1 MSELNKENNEQ
12 KLKKI
17 NEESSKINN
26 PIDRSERKLEDSLK
40 DIDDMLSNPEKL
52 KDGYNILSNYETQK
66 NFYLNFLKISFDS
79 NLNKNIQ
86 RKKLSGCCFICFIKK
101 NYDIEGLITDEE
113 KLNIVAF
120 LLDKTNTNDYF
131 LKNFISNVLGYIGA
145 KEFPN
150 CYESFI
156 KILINKL
163 NNLITNPDENQIDT
177 ILRIFISVLKF
188 CDDRCAIITY
198 EVFPVIINIF
208 KSSKNNQKNRE
219 KCLII
224 ISLLLNKL
232 SYADGNDMDLL
243 SKSLDTNGLMENSIS
258 LFTSILVSNPKMLL
272 DIKKWTIRILD
283 ILVRDMP
290 IYSSKFFNLLI
301 EPVWRLIVLELNL
314 YSNCIVF
321 NKEIEYTEEE
331 EITIEE
337 ENHIYEHGYE
347 SDDEDEIN
355 GMEGLIMELID
366 FTVDLL
372 KRNSVIEALRPALFT
387 FLLCIKGYLL
397 LPHNSIVLWKD
408 NANLYISE
416 EYDEENINSVRSKT
430 LGLIREISKEIEDDA
445 LMNFISLLIDELTKG
460 INLDS
465 YKEVIKLDD
474 YNLLTPYLE
483 KLNKD
488 KIYVKMRQESNLL
501 ILGSISDDLFRLKES
516 QILSQKETENLLNF
530 LLNLIKNVENENEI
544 LIGRTIWCLSKLLC
558 LVRNDINFL
567 TKIFDSVSQTMI
579 NKKSD
584 LSIQLVSAQCIS
596 IICQRL
602 ISQKKEIQSKYI
614 TKDYDSLIEI
624 LNKVNEDTRFIPI
637 ENLLYLTKLSKE
649 NSLYIPLHHLT
660 PVLKIYAENFNDTY
674 VGPKILELIKIWCE
688 DKKSAHCLIDK
699 FIPIAIKVFEDFY
712 KKNIGKTDEV
722 FEEVKNTVMTE
733 HSNPDI
739 KTSSDMLPNLIDIIN
754 MLIKYCNENKDE
766 NNLIWITL
774 IVKSLCD
781 ILLLSND
788 VTILQHGCSLLR
800 FYIAL
805 CKNIIIKQNQI
816 PLLLKVID
824 HYLDIN
830 LYENSMLYLG
840 NVICQFFFHI
850 ENKIIP
856 SLLENIVKRIYKAK
870 MPSIVQSLILVYSR
884 FIVKY
889 PIDTLN
895 FLISIQVENRVGLKV
910 LIDKWLLHQP
920 LFRGKYFKN
929 ISIKA
934 LSVLYS
940 MKNSI
945 VESLMVIGYNPSHNL
960 ASVEVNAPCKIL
972 SVLIRCLNNE
982 IMQEKIKNKKTN
994 YDDLDNENEE
1004 NENDY
1009 NDEDDEKL
1017 NEDDFKDENNDDEKK
1032 NKDNNKNNEDDGKI
1046 DIGDEEFNNI
1056 QEEPKDFS
1064 SKLSFLNN
1072 QGKAG
1077 GLNNVEQGSEIYLT
1091 EMLGFDY
1098 NDIDSDEEENIE
1110 DDLIYLTDIEYDF
1123 VLKDY
1128 LIDFFYKFYKTD
1140 ELYLTECL
1148 KLLPKEDQKMFK
1160 GFEIIPTN
1168 NNNVEGSSG
1177 NSTGSINNSDTTS
1190 KTP

>member
-1 MSELNKENNEQ
+1 MSEKY
-12 KLKKI
+12 K
-17 NEESSKINN
+17 ESSSKQLEQIDEEPINKN
-26 PIDRSERKLEDSLK
+26 ITINRSELKFEDSLK
-40 DIDDMLSNPEKL
+40 EIDEMITNPEKL
-52 KDGYNILSNYETQK
+52 KDGFNILSAHENKKNY
-66 NFYLNFLKISFDS
+66 YINFLKICFDPS
-79 NLNKNIQ
+79 LNKNKK
-86 RKKLSGCCFICFIKK
+86 RMKLSGCCFVCFLEK
-101 NYDIEGLITDEE
+101 NYDTEGLILDKE
-113 KLNIVAF
+113 KLNIVSF
-120 LLDKTNTNDYF
+120 LLDKLDTSDYF
-131 LKNFISNVLGYIGA
+131 LKNFIAKVLGFIGA

-163 NNLITNPDENQIDT
+163 NNLISKQDENQIDT
-177 ILRIFISVLKF
+177 ILRIFISVLKN

-198 EVFPVIINIF
+198 EVLPVIINTF

-219 KCLII
+219 KCLIL
-224 ISLLLNKL
+224 ISYLLNKL

-243 SKSLDTNGLMENSIS
+243 SKSLDTNALMENSIS

-272 DIKKWTIRILD
+272 DIKKYTIRILD

-301 EPVWRLIVLELNL
+301 EPTWRLIVLELNL
-314 YSNCIVF
+314 YCNCTVF

-347 SDDEDEIN
+347 SDDDEETN

-430 LGLIREISKEIEDDA
+430 LGLIREISKEIEDES
-445 LMNFISLLIDELTKG
+445 LLNFIRLLIDELMKG

-474 YNLLTPYLE
+474 YNLVKPYLE

-488 KIYVKMRQESNLL
+488 PLYIQMRQESNLL
-501 ILGSISDDLFRLKES
+501 ILGNISDDLFRLKES
-516 QILSQKETENLLNF
+516 QLFSQKETENLMNF
-530 LLNLIKNVENENEI
+530 LINLIKNVEKDNSI

-558 LVRNDINFL
+558 LVRTDIDYL
-567 TKIFDSVSQTMI
+567 TKIFDSVSQTLI
-579 NKKSD
+579 NSKSD

-602 ISQKKEIQSKYI
+602 ITQKKEIKSKYFK
-614 TKDYDSLIEI
+614 KDYDALIEI

-649 NSLYIPLHHLT
+649 NALYIPLHHLT
-660 PVLKIYAENFNDTY
+660 PVLKIYAENFNDNY

-688 DKKSAHCLIDK
+688 DKRSAHCLIDK

-712 KKNIGKTDEV
+712 KNNIGKVDND

-739 KTSSDMLPNLIDIIN
+739 KTSSDMLPNLIDIIT
-754 MLIKYCNENKDE
+754 MLIKYCNENKDDT
-766 NNLIWITL
+766 NLIWIAL

-805 CKNIIIKQNQI
+805 CKNIIIRQNQV

-824 HYLDIN
+824 HYLDMS
-830 LYENSMLYLG
+830 LLENSMLYLG

-856 SLLENIVKRIYKAK
+856 NLLENIVKRIYKAK

-884 FIVKY
+884 FIVKF

-945 VESLMVIGYNPSHNL
+945 VESLMVIGYNPSHSV

-994 YDDLDNENEE
+994 YDDLDNEDEHDNYDD
-1004 NENDY
+1004 NDDK
-1009 NDEDDEKL
+1009 NS
-1017 NEDDFKDENNDDEKK
+1017 NNDNDDNEFKEEDEEKEEKDKK
-1032 NKDNNKNNEDDGKI
+1032 DDGKI

-1072 QGKAG
+1072 QGKTG
-1077 GLNNVEQGSEIYLT
+1077 GLNNLEQGSEIYLT

-1098 NDIDSDEEENIE
+1098 NDLDSDEEENVE
-1110 DDLIYLTDIEYDF
+1110 DDLVYLTDIDFDF

-1128 LIDFFYKFYKTD
+1128 LIDFFHKFYKTD

-1160 GFEIIPTN
+1160 SFQIIPTN
-1168 NNNVEGSSG
+1168 NNAEMSTG
-1177 NSTGSINNSDTTS
+1177 NSNSSINNSDTTS
-1190 KTP
+1190 KTS

>member
-1 MSELNKENNEQ
+1 MSEKYKESTSKQLEKIDEEPINKNIT
-12 KLKKI
+12 I
-17 NEESSKINN
+17 NRTEFKF
-26 PIDRSERKLEDSLK
+26 DDSLK
-40 DIDDMLSNPEKL
+40 EIDELISNPEKL
-52 KDGYNILSNYETQK
+52 KNGFNILSSHETQK
-66 NFYLNFLKISFDS
+66 NFYMNFLKISFDS
-79 NLNKNIQ
+79 SLNKNKQ
-86 RKKLSGCCFICFIKK
+86 RMKLSACCFICFLQK
-101 NYDIEGLITDEE
+101 NYDIEGLILDDE
-113 KLNIVAF
+113 KLNIVSF
-120 LLDKTNTNDYF
+120 LLDKLDTSDYF
-131 LKNFISNVLGYIGA
+131 LKNFIAKVLGFIGG

-163 NNLITNPDENQIDT
+163 NNLIAKQDENQIDT
-177 ILRIFISVLKF
+177 ILRTFISVLKN

-198 EVFPVIINIF
+198 EVLPLIINVF

-219 KCLII
+219 KCLIL
-224 ISLLLNKL
+224 ISFLLNKL

-243 SKSLDTNGLMENSIS
+243 SKSLDTNALMENSIS

-272 DIKKWTIRILD
+272 DIKKYTIRILD

-301 EPVWRLIVLELNL
+301 EPTWRLIVLELNL
-314 YSNCIVF
+314 YCNSIVF

-347 SDDEDEIN
+347 SDDDEETN

-372 KRNSVIEALRPALFT
+372 KRNSVIDALRPALFT

-408 NANLYISE
+408 NSNLYISE

-430 LGLIREISKEIEDDA
+430 LGLIREISKEIEDEA
-445 LMNFISLLIDELTKG
+445 LINFIRLLIEELTKG

-474 YNLLTPYLE
+474 YNLVKPYLE

-488 KIYVKMRQESNLL
+488 PLYIQMRQESNLL
-501 ILGSISDDLFRLKES
+501 ILGNISDDLFRLKES
-516 QILSQKETENLLNF
+516 QLFTKKETENLMNF
-530 LLNLIKNVENENEI
+530 LINIIKNVEKENSI

-558 LVRNDINFL
+558 LVRNDIDYL
-567 TKIFDSVSQTMI
+567 TKIFESVSQTLI
-579 NKKSD
+579 NPKSD

-602 ISQKKEIQSKYI
+602 ISQKKEIKSKYI
-614 TKDYDSLIEI
+614 TKNYDALILI

-649 NSLYIPLHHLT
+649 NALYIPLHHLT
-660 PVLKIYAENFNDTY
+660 PVLKIYAENFNDNY

-688 DKKSAHCLIDK
+688 DKRSAHCLIDK

-712 KKNIGKTDEV
+712 RNNIGKTDED

-739 KTSSDMLPNLIDIIN
+739 KTSSDMLPNLIDIIT
-754 MLIKYCNENKDE
+754 MLIKYCNENKDDT
-766 NNLIWITL
+766 NLIWIAL

-805 CKNIIIKQNQI
+805 CKNIILRQNQV

-824 HYLDIN
+824 HYLDMS
-830 LYENSMLYLG
+830 LLENSMLYLG

-856 SLLENIVKRIYKAK
+856 NLLENIVKRIYKAK

-945 VESLMVIGYNPSHNL
+945 VESLMVIGYNPSHSV

-994 YDDLDNENEE
+994 LDDLDNE
-1004 NENDY
+1004 
-1009 NDEDDEKL
+1009 DERDNYDD
-1017 NEDDFKDENNDDEKK
+1017 NEDRDENNDDDFKEEDEEKEEKEKK
-1032 NKDNNKNNEDDGKI
+1032 DDGKI

-1072 QGKAG
+1072 QGKTG
-1077 GLNNVEQGSEIYLT
+1077 GLNNLEQGSEIYLT

-1098 NDIDSDEEENIE
+1098 NDLDSDEEENVE
-1110 DDLIYLTDIEYDF
+1110 DDLVYLTDIESDF

-1128 LIDFFYKFYKTD
+1128 LMDFFHKFYKTD

-1160 GFEIIPTN
+1160 SFEIIPTN
-1168 NNNVEGSSG
+1168 NNADMSTG
-1177 NSTGSINNSDTTS
+1177 NSNSSVNNSDTTS
-1190 KTP
+1190 KTS

>member
-1 MSELNKENNEQ
+1 MSEKFNSKMLEKIDEEPINKNITINRKEL
-12 KLKKI
+12 KL
-17 NEESSKINN
+17 EES
-26 PIDRSERKLEDSLK
+26 LK
-40 DIDDMLSNPEKL
+40 EIDDMISNPEKL
-52 KDGYNILSNYETQK
+52 KNGYNILSTHETQK
-66 NFYLNFLKISFDS
+66 NFYINFLKIAFDS
-79 NLNKNIQ
+79 SLNKDKK
-86 RKKLSGCCFICFIKK
+86 RMKLSGCCFVCFLQK
-101 NYDIEGLITDEE
+101 NYDKEGLILDEE
-113 KLNIVAF
+113 KLNIVSF
-120 LLDKTNTNDYF
+120 LLDKLDTNDYY
-131 LKNFISNVLGYIGA
+131 LKNFIAKVLGFIGA

-156 KILINKL
+156 KVLINKL
-163 NNLITNPDENQIDT
+163 SNLISKQNENQIDT
-177 ILRIFISVLKF
+177 ILRIFISVLKN

-198 EVFPVIINIF
+198 EVLPVIINIF

-219 KCLII
+219 KCLIL
-224 ISLLLNKL
+224 ISYLLNKL
-232 SYADGNDMDLL
+232 SYADGNDMELL
-243 SKSLDTNGLMENSIS
+243 SKSLDTNALMDNSIS
-258 LFTSILVSNPKMLL
+258 LFTSILVSNPKLLL
-272 DIKKWTIRILD
+272 DIKKYTIRILD

-301 EPVWRLIVLELNL
+301 EPAWRLIVLELNL
-314 YSNCIVF
+314 YCNTIVF
-321 NKEIEYTEEE
+321 NKEMEYTEEE
-331 EITIEE
+331 EITIDE

-347 SDDEDEIN
+347 SDDDEETN

-430 LGLIREISKEIEDDA
+430 LGLIREISKEIEDEA
-445 LMNFISLLIDELTKG
+445 LLSFIRLLVDELMKG

-474 YNLLTPYLE
+474 YNLVKPYLE

-488 KIYVKMRQESNLL
+488 PLYIQMRQESNLL
-501 ILGSISDDLFRLKES
+501 ILGNISDDLFRLKES
-516 QILSQKETENLLNF
+516 QIFSQKETENLMNF
-530 LLNLIKNVENENEI
+530 LINLIKNVEKENSI

-558 LVRNDINFL
+558 LVRNDIDYL
-567 TKIFDSVSQTMI
+567 TKIFESVSQTLI
-579 NKKSD
+579 HTKAD

-602 ISQKKEIQSKYI
+602 ISQKKEIKSKYI
-614 TKDYDSLIEI
+614 TKDYDALIEM
-624 LNKVNEDTRFIPI
+624 LNNVNEDTRFIPI
-637 ENLLYLTKLSKE
+637 ENLLFLTKSSKE
-649 NSLYIPLHHLT
+649 NALYIPLHHLT
-660 PVLKIYAENFNDTY
+660 PVLKIYAENFNDNY

-688 DKKSAHCLIDK
+688 DKRSAHCLIDK

-712 KKNIGKTDEV
+712 RNNIGKTDED

-739 KTSSDMLPNLIDIIN
+739 KTSSEMLPNLIDIIT
-754 MLIKYCNENKDE
+754 MLIKYCNENKDDT
-766 NNLIWITL
+766 NLIWIAL

-805 CKNIIIKQNQI
+805 CKNIIIRQNQV

-824 HYLDIN
+824 HYLDMS
-830 LYENSMLYLG
+830 LLENSMLYLG

-856 SLLENIVKRIYKAK
+856 NLLENIVKRIYKAK

-945 VESLMVIGYNPSHNL
+945 VESLMVIGYNPSHNV

-994 YDDLDNENEE
+994 YDDLDNEDDRDNY
-1004 NENDY
+1004 DD
-1009 NDEDDEKL
+1009 NDERDSNNND
-1017 NEDDFKDENNDDEKK
+1017 NNDDDEFKEEDEEEKEKK
-1032 NKDNNKNNEDDGKI
+1032 DDGKI
-1046 DIGDEEFNNI
+1046 EIGDEVFNNI

-1072 QGKAG
+1072 QGKTG
-1077 GLNNVEQGSEIYLT
+1077 GLNNLEQGSEIYLT

-1098 NDIDSDEEENIE
+1098 NDMDTDEEENVE
-1110 DDLIYLTDIEYDF
+1110 DDLVYLTDIESDF
-1123 VLKDY
+1123 ILKDY
-1128 LIDFFYKFYKTD
+1128 LMDFFHKFYKSD

-1160 GFEIIPTN
+1160 SFEIIPTN
-1168 NNNVEGSSG
+1168 SNQEISTG
-1177 NSTGSINNSDTTS
+1177 NSNSSVNNSDTTS
-1190 KTP
+1190 KTS

>member
-1 MSELNKENNEQ
+1 MSEKFNSKLLEKIDEEPINKNIT
-12 KLKKI
+12 I
-17 NEESSKINN
+17 N
-26 PIDRSERKLEDSLK
+26 RSEIKLEDSLK
-40 DIDDMLSNPEKL
+40 EIDEMISNPDKL
-52 KDGYNILSNYETQK
+52 KNGFNILQVHETKK
-66 NFYLNFLKISFDS
+66 NFYINFLKISFDPS
-79 NLNKNIQ
+79 LNKNKQ
-86 RKKLSGCCFICFIKK
+86 RMKLSGCCFVCFLEK
-101 NYDIEGLITDEE
+101 NYDTEGLIPDEE
-113 KLNIVAF
+113 KLNIVSF
-120 LLDKTNTNDYF
+120 LLDKLDIKDYF
-131 LKNFISNVLGYIGA
+131 LKNFIAKVLGFIGA
-145 KEFPN
+145 KEFPQ

-163 NNLITNPDENQIDT
+163 SNLISKQDENQIDT
-177 ILRIFISVLKF
+177 ILRIFISVLKN
-188 CDDRCAIITY
+188 CDDRSAIITY
-198 EVFPVIINIF
+198 EVLPVIINIF

-224 ISLLLNKL
+224 ISHLLNKL
-232 SYADGNDMDLL
+232 SYADGNDMELL
-243 SKSLDTNGLMENSIS
+243 SKSLDTNALMENSIS

-272 DIKKWTIRILD
+272 DIKKYTIRILD

-301 EPVWRLIVLELNL
+301 EPTWRLIVLELNL
-314 YSNCIVF
+314 YCNSIVF

-331 EITIEE
+331 EMTIEE
-337 ENHIYEHGYE
+337 ENHIYDHGYE
-347 SDDEDEIN
+347 SDDDEETN

-430 LGLIREISKEIEDDA
+430 LGLIREISKEIEDEA
-445 LMNFISLLIDELTKG
+445 LLSFIRLLVEELMKG

-474 YNLLTPYLE
+474 YNLVKPYLE

-488 KIYVKMRQESNLL
+488 PLYIQMRQESNLL
-501 ILGSISDDLFRLKES
+501 ILGNISDDLFRLKES
-516 QILSQKETENLLNF
+516 QLFSQKETENLMNF
-530 LLNLIKNVENENEI
+530 LINIIKKVEKENSI

-558 LVRNDINFL
+558 LVRNDIDYL
-567 TKIFDSVSQTMI
+567 TKIFESVSQTLI
-579 NKKSD
+579 NNKSD
-584 LSIQLVSAQCIS
+584 ISIHLVSAQCIS

-602 ISQKKEIQSKYI
+602 ISQKKEITSRYI
-614 TKDYDSLIEI
+614 TKDYDALIQM
-624 LNKVNEDTRFIPI
+624 LNNVNEDTRFIPI

-649 NSLYIPLHHLT
+649 NALYIPLHHLT
-660 PVLKIYAENFNDTY
+660 PVLKIYAENFNDNY
-674 VGPKILELIKIWCE
+674 IGPKILELIKIWCE
-688 DKKSAHCLIDK
+688 DKRSAHCLIDK

-712 KKNIGKTDEV
+712 RNNIGKTDED

-739 KTSSDMLPNLIDIIN
+739 KTSSDMLPNLIDIIT
-754 MLIKYCNENKDE
+754 MLIKYCNENKDDT
-766 NNLIWITL
+766 NLIWIAL

-805 CKNIIIKQNQI
+805 CKNIIIRQNQV

-824 HYLDIN
+824 HYLDMS
-830 LYENSMLYLG
+830 LLENSMLYLG

-856 SLLENIVKRIYKAK
+856 NLLENIVKRIYKAK

-945 VESLMVIGYNPSHNL
+945 VESLMVIGYNPSHSV

-994 YDDLDNENEE
+994 YDDLDNEDDKDNYDD
-1004 NENDY
+1004 NDERDSNNND
-1009 NDEDDEKL
+1009 NDEDNEFKE
-1017 NEDDFKDENNDDEKK
+1017 EDDEEKEKK
-1032 NKDNNKNNEDDGKI
+1032 DDGKI
-1046 DIGDEEFNNI
+1046 EIGDEVFNNI

-1072 QGKAG
+1072 QGKTG
-1077 GLNNVEQGSEIYLT
+1077 GLNNLEQGSEIYLT

-1098 NDIDSDEEENIE
+1098 NDMDSDEEENVE
-1110 DDLIYLTDIEYDF
+1110 DDLVYLTDIEFDF

-1128 LIDFFYKFYKTD
+1128 LKDFFHKFYKTD

-1160 GFEIIPTN
+1160 GFDIIPTN
-1168 NNNVEGSSG
+1168 NNAEISSG
-1177 NSTGSINNSDTTS
+1177 NSTSSVNNSDTTS
-1190 KTP
+1190 KTS

>member
-1 MSELNKENNEQ
+1 MQ
-12 KLKKI
+12 
-17 NEESSKINN
+17 
-26 PIDRSERKLEDSLK
+26 
-40 DIDDMLSNPEKL
+40 
-52 KDGYNILSNYETQK
+52 
-66 NFYLNFLKISFDS
+66 
-79 NLNKNIQ
+79 
-86 RKKLSGCCFICFIKK
+86 
-101 NYDIEGLITDEE
+101 
-113 KLNIVAF
+113 
-120 LLDKTNTNDYF
+120 
-131 LKNFISNVLGYIGA
+131 
-145 KEFPN
+145 
-150 CYESFI
+150 
-156 KILINKL
+156 
-163 NNLITNPDENQIDT
+163 
-177 ILRIFISVLKF
+177 
-188 CDDRCAIITY
+188 
-198 EVFPVIINIF
+198 
-208 KSSKNNQKNRE
+208 
-219 KCLII
+219 
-224 ISLLLNKL
+224 
-232 SYADGNDMDLL
+232 
-243 SKSLDTNGLMENSIS
+243 
-258 LFTSILVSNPKMLL
+258 
-272 DIKKWTIRILD
+272 
-283 ILVRDMP
+283 
-290 IYSSKFFNLLI
+290 
-301 EPVWRLIVLELNL
+301 
-314 YSNCIVF
+314 
-321 NKEIEYTEEE
+321 
-331 EITIEE
+331 
-337 ENHIYEHGYE
+337 
-347 SDDEDEIN
+347 
-355 GMEGLIMELID
+355 
-366 FTVDLL
+366 
-372 KRNSVIEALRPALFT
+372 
-387 FLLCIKGYLL
+387 
-397 LPHNSIVLWKD
+397 
-408 NANLYISE
+408 
-416 EYDEENINSVRSKT
+416 
-430 LGLIREISKEIEDDA
+430 
-445 LMNFISLLIDELTKG
+445 
-460 INLDS
+460 
-465 YKEVIKLDD
+465 
-474 YNLLTPYLE
+474 

-488 KIYVKMRQESNLL
+488 KLYVKMRQESNLL

-544 LIGRTIWCLSKLLC
+544 LVGRTIWCLSKLLC
-558 LVRNDINFL
+558 LVRNDINYL
-567 TKIFDSVSQTMI
+567 TKIFDSVSQTLI

-602 ISQKKEIQSKYI
+602 ISQKKEIQSKFI
-614 TKDYDSLIEI
+614 TKDYDALIEL

-712 KKNIGKTDEV
+712 KKNIGKTDEE

-739 KTSSDMLPNLIDIIN
+739 KTSSDMLPNLIDIIC
-754 MLIKYCNENKDE
+754 MLIKYCNENKDA
-766 NNLIWITL
+766 NNLMWITL

-805 CKNIIIKQNQI
+805 CKDIIIKQNQV

-824 HYLDIN
+824 HYLDMS

-945 VESLMVIGYNPSHNL
+945 VESLMVIGYNPSHSV

-994 YDDLDNENEE
+994 YDDLDNENEDGD
-1004 NENDY
+1004 NY
-1009 NDEDDEKL
+1009 NDDEEDEKL
-1017 NEDDFKDENNDDEKK
+1017 NEHDFRDDNDGDADNKKKEKEKK
-1032 NKDNNKNNEDDGKI
+1032 EDDGKI

-1072 QGKAG
+1072 QGKTG

-1098 NDIDSDEEENIE
+1098 NDIDTDDEENIE
-1110 DDLIYLTDIEYDF
+1110 DDLVYLTDIESDF

-1128 LIDFFYKFYKTD
+1128 LIDFFHKFYKSD

-1168 NNNVEGSSG
+1168 NNVEGSSG
-1177 NSTGSINNSDTTS
+1177 NSNGSINNSDTTS
-1190 KTP
+1190 KTT

>member
-1 MSELNKENNEQ
+1 
-12 KLKKI
+12 
-17 NEESSKINN
+17 
-26 PIDRSERKLEDSLK
+26 
-40 DIDDMLSNPEKL
+40 
-52 KDGYNILSNYETQK
+52 
-66 NFYLNFLKISFDS
+66 
-79 NLNKNIQ
+79 
-86 RKKLSGCCFICFIKK
+86 
-101 NYDIEGLITDEE
+101 
-113 KLNIVAF
+113 
-120 LLDKTNTNDYF
+120 
-131 LKNFISNVLGYIGA
+131 
-145 KEFPN
+145 
-150 CYESFI
+150 
-156 KILINKL
+156 
-163 NNLITNPDENQIDT
+163 
-177 ILRIFISVLKF
+177 
-188 CDDRCAIITY
+188 
-198 EVFPVIINIF
+198 
-208 KSSKNNQKNRE
+208 
-219 KCLII
+219 
-224 ISLLLNKL
+224 
-232 SYADGNDMDLL
+232 
-243 SKSLDTNGLMENSIS
+243 
-258 LFTSILVSNPKMLL
+258 
-272 DIKKWTIRILD
+272 
-283 ILVRDMP
+283 
-290 IYSSKFFNLLI
+290 
-301 EPVWRLIVLELNL
+301 
-314 YSNCIVF
+314 
-321 NKEIEYTEEE
+321 
-331 EITIEE
+331 
-337 ENHIYEHGYE
+337 
-347 SDDEDEIN
+347 
-355 GMEGLIMELID
+355 
-366 FTVDLL
+366 
-372 KRNSVIEALRPALFT
+372 
-387 FLLCIKGYLL
+387 
-397 LPHNSIVLWKD
+397 VLWKD

-445 LMNFISLLIDELTKG
+445 LMNFVTLLIEELMKG

-474 YNLLTPYLE
+474 YNLVTPYLQ

-488 KIYVKMRQESNLL
+488 KLYVKMRQESNLL

-544 LIGRTIWCLSKLLC
+544 LVGRTIWCLSKLLC
-558 LVRNDINFL
+558 LVRNDINYL
-567 TKIFDSVSQTMI
+567 TKIFDSVSQTLI

-602 ISQKKEIQSKYI
+602 ISQKKEIQSKFI
-614 TKDYDSLIEI
+614 TKDYDALIEL

-712 KKNIGKTDEV
+712 KKNIGKTDEE

-739 KTSSDMLPNLIDIIN
+739 KTSSDMLPNLIDIIC
-754 MLIKYCNENKDE
+754 MLIKYCNENKDA
-766 NNLIWITL
+766 NNLMWITL

-805 CKNIIIKQNQI
+805 CKDIIIKQNQV

-824 HYLDIN
+824 HYLDMS

-945 VESLMVIGYNPSHNL
+945 VESLMVIGYNPSHSV

-994 YDDLDNENEE
+994 YDDLDNENEDGD
-1004 NENDY
+1004 NY
-1009 NDEDDEKL
+1009 NDDEEDEKL
-1017 NEDDFKDENNDDEKK
+1017 NEDDFRDDNDGDADNKKKEKEKK
-1032 NKDNNKNNEDDGKI
+1032 EDDGKI

-1072 QGKAG
+1072 QGKTG

-1098 NDIDSDEEENIE
+1098 NDIDTDDEENIE
-1110 DDLIYLTDIEYDF
+1110 DDLVYLTDIESDF
-1123 VLKDY
+1123 ILKDY
-1128 LIDFFYKFYKTD
+1128 LIDFFHKFYKSD

-1168 NNNVEGSSG
+1168 NNVEGSSG
-1177 NSTGSINNSDTTS
+1177 NSNGSINNSDTTS
-1190 KTP
+1190 KTT

>member
-1 MSELNKENNEQ
+1 MSEKLKELNSKMLEKIDEEPLNKNITINRKEI
-12 KLKKI
+12 KL
-17 NEESSKINN
+17 EESLKE
-26 PIDRSERKLEDSLK
+26 IDEM
-40 DIDDMLSNPEKL
+40 ISNPEKL
-52 KDGYNILSNYETQK
+52 KNGFNILLAHETQK
-66 NFYLNFLKISFDS
+66 NFYINFLKISFDS
-79 NLNKNIQ
+79 TLNKNKL
-86 RKKLSGCCFICFIKK
+86 RMKLSGCCFVCFLQK
-101 NYDIEGLITDEE
+101 NYDTEGLIPDQE
-113 KLNIVAF
+113 KLNIVSF
-120 LLDKTNTNDYF
+120 LLDKLETTDYY
-131 LKNFISNVLGYIGA
+131 LKNFIAKVLGYVGA

-156 KILINKL
+156 KILIN
-163 NNLITNPDENQIDT
+163 NLSNLVKKQDENQIDT
-177 ILRIFISVLKF
+177 ILRIFISVLKN

-198 EVFPVIINIF
+198 EVLPVIINIF

-224 ISLLLNKL
+224 ISYLLNKL
-232 SYADGNDMDLL
+232 SYADGNDMELL
-243 SKSLDTNGLMENSIS
+243 SKSLDTNALMENSIS

-272 DIKKWTIRILD
+272 DIKKYTIRILD

-301 EPVWRLIVLELNL
+301 EPTWRLIVLELNL
-314 YSNCIVF
+314 YCNSIVF

-347 SDDEDEIN
+347 SDDDEETN

-372 KRNSVIEALRPALFT
+372 KRNSVIDALRPALFT

-430 LGLIREISKEIEDDA
+430 LGLIREISKEIEDE
-445 LMNFISLLIDELTKG
+445 SLLSFIRLLIGELMKG

-474 YNLLTPYLE
+474 YNLVKPYLE

-488 KIYVKMRQESNLL
+488 PLYIQMRQESNLL
-501 ILGSISDDLFRLKES
+501 ILGNISDDLFRLKES
-516 QILSQKETENLLNF
+516 QLFSQKETENLINF
-530 LLNLIKNVENENEI
+530 LINIIKNIEKENSI

-558 LVRNDINFL
+558 LVRNDIDYL
-567 TKIFDSVSQTMI
+567 TKIFESVSQTLI
-579 NKKSD
+579 NTKSD

-602 ISQKKEIQSKYI
+602 ISQKKEIKSKYI
-614 TKDYDSLIEI
+614 TKDYDALIEM

-637 ENLLYLTKLSKE
+637 ENILYLTKLSKE
-649 NSLYIPLHHLT
+649 NSLYIPLHHVT
-660 PVLKIYAENFNDTY
+660 PVLKIYAENFNDNF

-688 DKKSAHCLIDK
+688 DKRSAHCLIDK

-712 KKNIGKTDEV
+712 KNNVGKTDDD

-739 KTSSDMLPNLIDIIN
+739 KTSSDMLPNLIDIIT
-754 MLIKYCNENKDE
+754 MLIKYCNENKDDT
-766 NNLIWITL
+766 NLIWIAL

-805 CKNIIIKQNQI
+805 CKNIIIRQSQV

-824 HYLDIN
+824 HYLDMS
-830 LYENSMLYLG
+830 LLENSMLYLG

-856 SLLENIVKRIYKAK
+856 NLLENIVKRIYKAK

-945 VESLMVIGYNPSHNL
+945 VESLMVIGYNPSHNV

-994 YDDLDNENEE
+994 YDDLDNEDDRDNYDDD
-1004 NENDY
+1004 NDRDSNN
-1009 NDEDDEKL
+1009 ND
-1017 NEDDFKDENNDDEKK
+1017 NNDDDEFKEEDEEEKEKK
-1032 NKDNNKNNEDDGKI
+1032 DDGKI
-1046 DIGDEEFNNI
+1046 EIGDEVFNNI
-1056 QEEPKDFS
+1056 QEEPKEFS

-1072 QGKAG
+1072 QGKTG
-1077 GLNNVEQGSEIYLT
+1077 GLNNLEQGSEIYLT

-1098 NDIDSDEEENIE
+1098 NDMDTDDEENVE
-1110 DDLIYLTDIEYDF
+1110 DDLIYLTDIDSDF

-1128 LIDFFYKFYKTD
+1128 LMDFFHKFYKSD

-1160 GFEIIPTN
+1160 SFEVIPTN
-1168 NNNVEGSSG
+1168 NNQEMSSG
-1177 NSTGSINNSDTTS
+1177 NSNSSINNSDTTS
-1190 KTP
+1190 KTS

>member
-1 MSELNKENNEQ
+1 MSELNKDNNNQ
-12 KLKKI
+12 NSSNT
-17 NEESSKINN
+17 NEESVKPIH
-26 PIDRSERKLEDSLK
+26 PIDRSERKFEDSLK
-40 DIDDMLSNPEKL
+40 DIDDMLSNPDKL
-52 KDGYNILSNYETQK
+52 KDGYKILSNFETRK

-79 NLNKNIQ
+79 SLNKNKL
-86 RKKLSGCCFICFIKK
+86 RMKLSGCCFNCFLKK
-101 NYDIEGLITDEE
+101 NYEIEGLITDEE
-113 KLNIVAF
+113 KLNIVSF
-120 LLDKTNTNDYF
+120 LLDKINTNDYY
-131 LKNFISNVLGYIGA
+131 LKNFIAKVLGYIGA
-145 KEFPN
+145 QEFPN

-163 NNLITNPDENQIDT
+163 NSLISNPDENQIDT
-177 ILRIFISVLKF
+177 ILRIFISVLKL
-188 CDDRCAIITY
+188 CDDRCSIITY
-198 EVFPVIINIF
+198 EVLPVIINIF

-232 SYADGNDMDLL
+232 SYADGNDMDFL
-243 SKSLDTNGLMENSIS
+243 SKSLDTNSLMENSIS

-301 EPVWRLIVLELNL
+301 EPAWRLIVLELNL
-314 YSNCIVF
+314 YSNSIVF

-331 EITIEE
+331 EITMEE

-347 SDDEDEIN
+347 SDDDEETN

-430 LGLIREISKEIEDDA
+430 LGLIREISKEIEDEA
-445 LMNFISLLIDELTKG
+445 LMNFVTLLIDELMKG
-460 INLDS
+460 INLES

-474 YNLLTPYLE
+474 YNLVTPYLE
-483 KLNKD
+483 KLNND
-488 KIYVKMRQESNLL
+488 KLYVKMRQESNLL

-516 QILSQKETENLLNF
+516 QVLSQKETENLINF
-530 LLNLIKNVENENEI
+530 LLNLIKNVGNENEI

-558 LVRNDINFL
+558 LVRNDINYL

-614 TKDYDSLIEI
+614 TKDYDALIEI

-674 VGPKILELIKIWCE
+674 IGPKILELIKIWCE

-712 KKNIGKTDEV
+712 KKNIGKTDEE

-754 MLIKYCNENKDE
+754 MLIKYCNENKDSS
-766 NNLIWITL
+766 NLMWITL

-805 CKNIIIKQNQI
+805 CKDIIIKQHQV

-824 HYLDIN
+824 HYLDPN
-830 LYENSMLYLG
+830 LYENSMLYIG

-856 SLLENIVKRIYKAK
+856 HLLENIVKRIYKAK

-884 FIVKY
+884 FIVKF

-934 LSVLYS
+934 LSVLYA

-945 VESLMVIGYNPSHNL
+945 VESLMVIGYNPSHSQ
-960 ASVEVNAPCKIL
+960 ASIEVNAPCKIL

-1004 NENDY
+1004 IDNE
-1009 NDEDDEKL
+1009 EDEKL
-1017 NEDDFKDENNDDEKK
+1017 NDDDFKDEDDDDEGNK
-1032 NKDNNKNNEDDGKI
+1032 NKEKKKDEDDGKI

-1072 QGKAG
+1072 QGKTG

-1098 NDIDSDEEENIE
+1098 NDIDSEEEENIE
-1110 DDLIYLTDIEYDF
+1110 DDLVYLTDMEYDF

-1128 LIDFFYKFYKTD
+1128 LFDFFKKFYKSD

-1168 NNNVEGSSG
+1168 NIEGSSG
-1177 NSTGSINNSDTTS
+1177 NSTGSVNNSDTTS
-1190 KTP
+1190 KTT

>member
-1 MSELNKENNEQ
+1 MSEKLKELNSKMLEKIDEEPLNKNITINRKEI
-12 KLKKI
+12 KL
-17 NEESSKINN
+17 EESLKE
-26 PIDRSERKLEDSLK
+26 IDEM
-40 DIDDMLSNPEKL
+40 ISNPEKL
-52 KDGYNILSNYETQK
+52 KNGFNILLAHETQK
-66 NFYLNFLKISFDS
+66 NFYINFLKISFDS
-79 NLNKNIQ
+79 TLNKNKL
-86 RKKLSGCCFICFIKK
+86 RMKLSGCCFVCFLQK
-101 NYDIEGLITDEE
+101 NYDTEGLIPDQE
-113 KLNIVAF
+113 KLNIVSF
-120 LLDKTNTNDYF
+120 LLDKLETTDYY
-131 LKNFISNVLGYIGA
+131 LKNFIAKVLGYVGA
-145 KEFPN
+145 KKFPN

-156 KILINKL
+156 KILIN
-163 NNLITNPDENQIDT
+163 NLSNLVKKQDENQIDT
-177 ILRIFISVLKF
+177 ILRIFISVLKN

-198 EVFPVIINIF
+198 EVLPVIINIF

-224 ISLLLNKL
+224 ISYLLNKL
-232 SYADGNDMDLL
+232 SYADGNDMELL
-243 SKSLDTNGLMENSIS
+243 SKSLDTNALMENSIS

-272 DIKKWTIRILD
+272 DIKKYTIRILD

-301 EPVWRLIVLELNL
+301 EPTWRLIVLELNL
-314 YSNCIVF
+314 YCNSIVF

-347 SDDEDEIN
+347 SDDDEETN

-372 KRNSVIEALRPALFT
+372 KRNSVIDALRPALFT

-430 LGLIREISKEIEDDA
+430 LGLIREISKEIEDE
-445 LMNFISLLIDELTKG
+445 SLLSFIRLLIGELMKG

-474 YNLLTPYLE
+474 YNLVKPYLE

-488 KIYVKMRQESNLL
+488 PLYIQMRQESNLL
-501 ILGSISDDLFRLKES
+501 ILGNISDDLFRLKES
-516 QILSQKETENLLNF
+516 QLFSQKETENLINF
-530 LLNLIKNVENENEI
+530 LINIIKNIEKENSI

-558 LVRNDINFL
+558 LVRNDIDYL
-567 TKIFDSVSQTMI
+567 TKIFESVSQTLI
-579 NKKSD
+579 NTKSD

-602 ISQKKEIQSKYI
+602 ISQKKEIKSKYI
-614 TKDYDSLIEI
+614 TKDYDALIEM

-637 ENLLYLTKLSKE
+637 ENILYLTKLSKE

-660 PVLKIYAENFNDTY
+660 PVLKIYAENFNDNF

-688 DKKSAHCLIDK
+688 DKRSAHCLIDK

-712 KKNIGKTDEV
+712 KNNVGKTDDD

-739 KTSSDMLPNLIDIIN
+739 KTSSDMLPNLIDIIT
-754 MLIKYCNENKDE
+754 MLIKYCNENKDDT
-766 NNLIWITL
+766 NLIWIAL

-805 CKNIIIKQNQI
+805 CKNIIIRQNQV

-824 HYLDIN
+824 HYLDMS
-830 LYENSMLYLG
+830 LLENSMLYLG

-856 SLLENIVKRIYKAK
+856 NLLENIVKRIYKAK

-945 VESLMVIGYNPSHNL
+945 VESLMVIGYNPSHNV

-994 YDDLDNENEE
+994 YDDLDNEDDRDNYDDD
-1004 NENDY
+1004 NDRDS
-1009 NDEDDEKL
+1009 N
-1017 NEDDFKDENNDDEKK
+1017 NND
-1032 NKDNNKNNEDDGKI
+1032 NNEDDEFKEEDEEEKEKKDDGKI
-1046 DIGDEEFNNI
+1046 EIGDEVFNNI
-1056 QEEPKDFS
+1056 QEEPKEFS

-1072 QGKAG
+1072 QGKTG
-1077 GLNNVEQGSEIYLT
+1077 GLNNLEQGSEIYLT

-1098 NDIDSDEEENIE
+1098 NDMDTDDEENVE
-1110 DDLIYLTDIEYDF
+1110 DDLIYLTDIDSDF

-1128 LIDFFYKFYKTD
+1128 LMDFFHKFYKSD

-1160 GFEIIPTN
+1160 SFEVIPTN
-1168 NNNVEGSSG
+1168 NNQEMSSG
-1177 NSTGSINNSDTTS
+1177 NSNSSINNSDTTS
-1190 KTP
+1190 KTS

>member
-1 MSELNKENNEQ
+1 MSEKY
-12 KLKKI
+12 K
-17 NEESSKINN
+17 ESSSKQLEQIDEEPINKN
-26 PIDRSERKLEDSLK
+26 ITINRSELKFEDSLK
-40 DIDDMLSNPEKL
+40 EIDEMITNPEKL
-52 KDGYNILSNYETQK
+52 KDGFNILSAHENKKNY
-66 NFYLNFLKISFDS
+66 YINFLKICFDPS
-79 NLNKNIQ
+79 LNKNKK
-86 RKKLSGCCFICFIKK
+86 RMKLSGCCFVCFLEK
-101 NYDIEGLITDEE
+101 NYDTEGLILDKE
-113 KLNIVAF
+113 KLNIVSF
-120 LLDKTNTNDYF
+120 LLDKLDTSDYF
-131 LKNFISNVLGYIGA
+131 LKNFIAKVLGFIGA

-163 NNLITNPDENQIDT
+163 NNLISKQDENQIDT
-177 ILRIFISVLKF
+177 ILRIFISVLKN

-198 EVFPVIINIF
+198 EVLPVIINTF

-219 KCLII
+219 KCLIL
-224 ISLLLNKL
+224 ISYLLNKL

-243 SKSLDTNGLMENSIS
+243 SKSLDTNALMENSIS

-272 DIKKWTIRILD
+272 DIKKYTIRILD

-301 EPVWRLIVLELNL
+301 EPTWRLIVLELNL
-314 YSNCIVF
+314 YCNCTVF

-347 SDDEDEIN
+347 SDDDEETN

-430 LGLIREISKEIEDDA
+430 LGLIREISKEIEDEA
-445 LMNFISLLIDELTKG
+445 LINFIRLLIDELMKG

-474 YNLLTPYLE
+474 YNLVKPYLE

-488 KIYVKMRQESNLL
+488 PLYIQMRQESNLL
-501 ILGSISDDLFRLKES
+501 ILGNISDDLFRLKET
-516 QILSQKETENLLNF
+516 QLFTKKETEDLINF
-530 LLNLIKNVENENEI
+530 LINIIKNVEKDNSI

-558 LVRNDINFL
+558 LVRNDIDYL
-567 TKIFDSVSQTMI
+567 TKIFESVSQTLI
-579 NKKSD
+579 HPKSD

-614 TKDYDSLIEI
+614 TKNYDALILI

-649 NSLYIPLHHLT
+649 NALYIPLHHLT
-660 PVLKIYAENFNDTY
+660 PVLKIYAENFNDNY

-688 DKKSAHCLIDK
+688 DKRSAHCLIDK

-712 KKNIGKTDEV
+712 RNNIGKTDED

-739 KTSSDMLPNLIDIIN
+739 KTSSDMLPNLIDIIT
-754 MLIKYCNENKDE
+754 MLIKYCNENKDDT
-766 NNLIWITL
+766 NLIWIAL

-805 CKNIIIKQNQI
+805 CKNIIIRQNQV

-824 HYLDIN
+824 HYLDMS
-830 LYENSMLYLG
+830 LLENSMLYLG

-856 SLLENIVKRIYKAK
+856 NLLENIVKRIYKAK

-884 FIVKY
+884 FIVKF

-945 VESLMVIGYNPSHNL
+945 VESLMVIGYNPSHSV

-994 YDDLDNENEE
+994 YDDLDNEDDHDNYDD
-1004 NENDY
+1004 NDDK
-1009 NDEDDEKL
+1009 NS
-1017 NEDDFKDENNDDEKK
+1017 NNDNDDNEFKEEDEEKEEKDKK
-1032 NKDNNKNNEDDGKI
+1032 DDGKI

-1072 QGKAG
+1072 QGKTG
-1077 GLNNVEQGSEIYLT
+1077 GLNNLEQGSEIYLT

-1098 NDIDSDEEENIE
+1098 NDLDSDEEENVE
-1110 DDLIYLTDIEYDF
+1110 DDLVYLTDIDFDF

-1128 LIDFFYKFYKTD
+1128 LIDFFHKFYKTD

-1160 GFEIIPTN
+1160 SFEIIPTN
-1168 NNNVEGSSG
+1168 NNAEMSTG
-1177 NSTGSINNSDTTS
+1177 NSNSSINNSDTTS
-1190 KTP
+1190 KTS

>member
-1 MSELNKENNEQ
+1 MHVVSFVFY
-12 KLKKI
+12 KKI
-17 NEESSKINN
+17 
-26 PIDRSERKLEDSLK
+26 D
-40 DIDDMLSNPEKL
+40 
-52 KDGYNILSNYETQK
+52 
-66 NFYLNFLKISFDS
+66 
-79 NLNKNIQ
+79 
-86 RKKLSGCCFICFIKK
+86 
-101 NYDIEGLITDEE
+101 E
-113 KLNIVAF
+113 KLNIVSF
-120 LLDKTNTNDYF
+120 LLDKINTSDYF
-131 LKNFISNVLGYIGA
+131 LKNFIAKVLGYIGA

-163 NNLITNPDENQIDT
+163 NDLISKQDENQIDT
-177 ILRIFISVLKF
+177 ILRIFICVLKN

-198 EVFPVIINIF
+198 EVLPVIINIF

-224 ISLLLNKL
+224 ISFLLNKL

-243 SKSLDTNGLMENSIS
+243 SKSLDTNALMENSIS

-272 DIKKWTIRILD
+272 DIKKYTIRILD

-301 EPVWRLIVLELNL
+301 EPTWRLIVLELNL
-314 YSNCIVF
+314 YCNSIVF

-347 SDDEDEIN
+347 SDDDEETS

-372 KRNSVIEALRPALFT
+372 KRNSVIDALRPALFT

-397 LPHNSIVLWKD
+397 LPHNSIVLWK
-408 NANLYISE
+408 
-416 EYDEENINSVRSKT
+416 EENINSVRSKT
-430 LGLIREISKEIEDDA
+430 LGLIREISKEIEDEA
-445 LMNFISLLIDELTKG
+445 LINFIRLLIDELMKG

-474 YNLLTPYLE
+474 YNLVKPYLE
-483 KLNKD
+483 KLNND
-488 KIYVKMRQESNLL
+488 PLYIQMRQESNLL
-501 ILGSISDDLFRLKES
+501 ILGNISDDLFRLKEG
-516 QILSQKETENLLNF
+516 QLLTKKETENLMNF
-530 LLNLIKNVENENEI
+530 LINLIKNVEKENSI

-558 LVRNDINFL
+558 LVRNDIDYL
-567 TKIFDSVSQTMI
+567 TKIFESVSQTLI
-579 NKKSD
+579 NPKSD

-614 TKDYDSLIEI
+614 TKNYDALILI

-649 NSLYIPLHHLT
+649 NALYIPLHHLT
-660 PVLKIYAENFNDTY
+660 PVLKIYAENFNDNY

-688 DKKSAHCLIDK
+688 DKRSAHCLIDK

-712 KKNIGKTDEV
+712 RNNIGKTDED

-739 KTSSDMLPNLIDIIN
+739 KTSSDMLPNLIDIIT
-754 MLIKYCNENKDE
+754 MLIKYCNENKDDT
-766 NNLIWITL
+766 NLIWIAL

-805 CKNIIIKQNQI
+805 CKNIILRQNQV

-824 HYLDIN
+824 HYLDMS
-830 LYENSMLYLG
+830 LLENSMLYLG

-856 SLLENIVKRIYKAK
+856 NLLENIVKRIYKAK

-910 LIDKWLLHQP
+910 LIDKWLLHQY
-920 LFRGKYFKN
+920 FNKSFECIIFNEKFDSGKSY
-929 ISIKA
+929 
-934 LSVLYS
+934 
-940 MKNSI
+940 
-945 VESLMVIGYNPSHNL
+945 
-960 ASVEVNAPCKIL
+960 
-972 SVLIRCLNNE
+972 
-982 IMQEKIKNKKTN
+982 
-994 YDDLDNENEE
+994 
-1004 NENDY
+1004 
-1009 NDEDDEKL
+1009 
-1017 NEDDFKDENNDDEKK
+1017 
-1032 NKDNNKNNEDDGKI
+1032 
-1046 DIGDEEFNNI
+1046 
-1056 QEEPKDFS
+1056 
-1064 SKLSFLNN
+1064 
-1072 QGKAG
+1072 
-1077 GLNNVEQGSEIYLT
+1077 
-1091 EMLGFDY
+1091 
-1098 NDIDSDEEENIE
+1098 
-1110 DDLIYLTDIEYDF
+1110 
-1123 VLKDY
+1123 
-1128 LIDFFYKFYKTD
+1128 
-1140 ELYLTECL
+1140 
-1148 KLLPKEDQKMFK
+1148 
-1160 GFEIIPTN
+1160 
-1168 NNNVEGSSG
+1168 G
-1177 NSTGSINNSDTTS
+1177 NRI
-1190 KTP
+1190 

>member
-1 MSELNKENNEQ
+1 MSEKFNPKLLEKIDEEPINKNIT
-12 KLKKI
+12 I
-17 NEESSKINN
+17 N
-26 PIDRSERKLEDSLK
+26 RSEIKLEDSLK
-40 DIDDMLSNPEKL
+40 EIDEMISNPDKL
-52 KDGYNILSNYETQK
+52 KNGFNILQVHETKK
-66 NFYLNFLKISFDS
+66 NFYINFLKISFDPS
-79 NLNKNIQ
+79 LNKNKQ
-86 RKKLSGCCFICFIKK
+86 RMKLSGCCFVCFLEK
-101 NYDIEGLITDEE
+101 NYDTEGLIPDEE
-113 KLNIVAF
+113 KLNIVSF
-120 LLDKTNTNDYF
+120 LLDKLDIKDYF
-131 LKNFISNVLGYIGA
+131 LKNFIAKVLGFIGA
-145 KEFPN
+145 KEFPQ

-163 NNLITNPDENQIDT
+163 SNLISKQDENQIDT
-177 ILRIFISVLKF
+177 ILRIFISVLKN
-188 CDDRCAIITY
+188 CDDRSAIITY
-198 EVFPVIINIF
+198 EVLPVIINIF

-224 ISLLLNKL
+224 ISHLLNKL
-232 SYADGNDMDLL
+232 SYADGNDMELL
-243 SKSLDTNGLMENSIS
+243 SKSLDTNALMENSIS

-272 DIKKWTIRILD
+272 DIKKYTIRILD

-301 EPVWRLIVLELNL
+301 EPTWRLIVLELNL
-314 YSNCIVF
+314 YCNSIVF

-331 EITIEE
+331 EMTIEE
-337 ENHIYEHGYE
+337 ENHIYDHGYE
-347 SDDEDEIN
+347 SDDDEETN

-430 LGLIREISKEIEDDA
+430 LGLIREISKEIEDEA
-445 LMNFISLLIDELTKG
+445 LLSFIRLLVEELMKG

-474 YNLLTPYLE
+474 YNLVKPYLE

-488 KIYVKMRQESNLL
+488 PLYIQMRQESNLL
-501 ILGSISDDLFRLKES
+501 ILGNISDDLFRLKES
-516 QILSQKETENLLNF
+516 QLFSQKETENLMNF
-530 LLNLIKNVENENEI
+530 LINIIKKVEKENSI

-558 LVRNDINFL
+558 LVRNDIDYL
-567 TKIFDSVSQTMI
+567 TKIFESVSQTLI
-579 NKKSD
+579 NNKSD
-584 LSIQLVSAQCIS
+584 LSIHLVSAQCIS

-602 ISQKKEIQSKYI
+602 ISQKKEITSRYI
-614 TKDYDSLIEI
+614 TKDYDALIQM
-624 LNKVNEDTRFIPI
+624 LNNVNEDTRFIPI

-649 NSLYIPLHHLT
+649 NALYIPLHHLT
-660 PVLKIYAENFNDTY
+660 PVLKIYAENFNDNY
-674 VGPKILELIKIWCE
+674 IGPKILELIKIWCE
-688 DKKSAHCLIDK
+688 DIRSAHCLIDK

-712 KKNIGKTDEV
+712 RNNIGKTDED

-739 KTSSDMLPNLIDIIN
+739 KTSSDMLPNLIDIIT
-754 MLIKYCNENKDE
+754 MLIKYCNENKDDT
-766 NNLIWITL
+766 NLIWIAL

-805 CKNIIIKQNQI
+805 CKNIIIRQNQV

-824 HYLDIN
+824 HYLDMS
-830 LYENSMLYLG
+830 LLENSMLYLG

-856 SLLENIVKRIYKAK
+856 NLLENIVKRIYKAK

-945 VESLMVIGYNPSHNL
+945 VESLMVIGYNPSHSV

-994 YDDLDNENEE
+994 YDDLDNEDDKDNYDD
-1004 NENDY
+1004 NDERDSNNND
-1009 NDEDDEKL
+1009 NDEDNEFKE
-1017 NEDDFKDENNDDEKK
+1017 EDDEEKEKK
-1032 NKDNNKNNEDDGKI
+1032 DDGKI
-1046 DIGDEEFNNI
+1046 EIGDEVFNNI

-1072 QGKAG
+1072 QGKTG
-1077 GLNNVEQGSEIYLT
+1077 GLNNLEQGSEIYLT

-1098 NDIDSDEEENIE
+1098 NDMDSDEEENVE
-1110 DDLIYLTDIEYDF
+1110 DDLVYLTDIEFDF

-1128 LIDFFYKFYKTD
+1128 LKDFFHKFYKTD

-1160 GFEIIPTN
+1160 GFDIIPTN
-1168 NNNVEGSSG
+1168 NNAEMSSG
-1177 NSTGSINNSDTTS
+1177 NSTSSVNNSDTT
-1190 KTP
+1190 

>member
-1 MSELNKENNEQ
+1 MSELNKGNTDQKSLKSNEDPV
-12 KLKKI
+12 KTNK
-17 NEESSKINN
+17 
-26 PIDRSERKLEDSLK
+26 PIDRSERKLDDSLK
-40 DIDDMLSNPEKL
+40 DIDDMLSNPDIL
-52 KDGYNILSNYETQK
+52 KDGYNILSNHETQR
-66 NFYLNFLKISFDS
+66 NFYLNFLKISFDPT
-79 NLNKNIQ
+79 LNKNKQ
-86 RKKLSGCCFICFIKK
+86 RMKLSACCFICFLKK
-101 NYDIEGLITDEE
+101 NYEFEGLITDEE
-113 KLNIVAF
+113 KLNIVSF
-120 LLDKTNTNDYF
+120 LLDKISTSEYF
-131 LKNFISNVLGYIGA
+131 LKNFIAKVLGYIGA
-145 KEFPN
+145 QEFPN

-163 NNLITNPDENQIDT
+163 NVLIKSPDENQIDT

-198 EVFPVIINIF
+198 EVLPVIINIF
-208 KSSKNNQKNRE
+208 KASKNNQKNRE

-232 SYADGNDMDLL
+232 SYADGNDIDLL

-290 IYSSKFFNLLI
+290 IYSTKFFNLLI
-301 EPVWRLIVLELNL
+301 EPAWRLIVLELNL
-314 YSNCIVF
+314 YSNSIVF

-331 EITIEE
+331 EITMEE

-347 SDDEDEIN
+347 SDDDEEIG

-445 LMNFISLLIDELTKG
+445 LMNFVTLLIEELMKG

-474 YNLLTPYLE
+474 YNLVTPYLQ

-488 KIYVKMRQESNLL
+488 KLYVKMRQESNLL

-544 LIGRTIWCLSKLLC
+544 LVGRTIWCLSKLLC
-558 LVRNDINFL
+558 LVRNDINYL
-567 TKIFDSVSQTMI
+567 TKIFDSVSQTLI

-602 ISQKKEIQSKYI
+602 ISQKKEIQSKFI
-614 TKDYDSLIEI
+614 TKDYDALIEL

-674 VGPKILELIKIWCE
+674 VGPKILELIKWCE

-712 KKNIGKTDEV
+712 KKNIGKTDEE

-739 KTSSDMLPNLIDIIN
+739 KTSSDMLPNLIDIIC
-754 MLIKYCNENKDE
+754 MLIKYCNENKDA
-766 NNLIWITL
+766 NNLMWITL

-805 CKNIIIKQNQI
+805 CKDIIIKQNQV

-824 HYLDIN
+824 HYLDMS

-945 VESLMVIGYNPSHNL
+945 VESLMVIGYNPSHSV

-994 YDDLDNENEE
+994 YDDLDNENEDGD
-1004 NENDY
+1004 NY
-1009 NDEDDEKL
+1009 NDDEEDEKL
-1017 NEDDFKDENNDDEKK
+1017 NEHDFRDDNDGDADNKKKEKEKK
-1032 NKDNNKNNEDDGKI
+1032 EDDGKI

-1072 QGKAG
+1072 QGKTG

-1098 NDIDSDEEENIE
+1098 NDIDTDDEENIE
-1110 DDLIYLTDIEYDF
+1110 DDLVYLTDIESDF
-1123 VLKDY
+1123 ILKDY
-1128 LIDFFYKFYKTD
+1128 LIDFFHKFYKSD

-1168 NNNVEGSSG
+1168 NNVEGSSG
-1177 NSTGSINNSDTTS
+1177 NSNGSINNSDTTS
-1190 KTP
+1190 KTT

>member
-1 MSELNKENNEQ
+1 
-12 KLKKI
+12 
-17 NEESSKINN
+17 
-26 PIDRSERKLEDSLK
+26 
-40 DIDDMLSNPEKL
+40 
-52 KDGYNILSNYETQK
+52 
-66 NFYLNFLKISFDS
+66 
-79 NLNKNIQ
+79 
-86 RKKLSGCCFICFIKK
+86 
-101 NYDIEGLITDEE
+101 
-113 KLNIVAF
+113 
-120 LLDKTNTNDYF
+120 
-131 LKNFISNVLGYIGA
+131 
-145 KEFPN
+145 
-150 CYESFI
+150 
-156 KILINKL
+156 
-163 NNLITNPDENQIDT
+163 
-177 ILRIFISVLKF
+177 
-188 CDDRCAIITY
+188 
-198 EVFPVIINIF
+198 
-208 KSSKNNQKNRE
+208 
-219 KCLII
+219 
-224 ISLLLNKL
+224 
-232 SYADGNDMDLL
+232 
-243 SKSLDTNGLMENSIS
+243 
-258 LFTSILVSNPKMLL
+258 
-272 DIKKWTIRILD
+272 
-283 ILVRDMP
+283 
-290 IYSSKFFNLLI
+290 
-301 EPVWRLIVLELNL
+301 
-314 YSNCIVF
+314 
-321 NKEIEYTEEE
+321 
-331 EITIEE
+331 
-337 ENHIYEHGYE
+337 
-347 SDDEDEIN
+347 
-355 GMEGLIMELID
+355 
-366 FTVDLL
+366 
-372 KRNSVIEALRPALFT
+372 
-387 FLLCIKGYLL
+387 
-397 LPHNSIVLWKD
+397 
-408 NANLYISE
+408 
-416 EYDEENINSVRSKT
+416 
-430 LGLIREISKEIEDDA
+430 
-445 LMNFISLLIDELTKG
+445 MNFITLLINELMKG

-474 YNLLTPYLE
+474 YNLVTPYLE
-483 KLNKD
+483 KLNND
-488 KIYVKMRQESNLL
+488 KVYVKMRQESNLL

-516 QILSQKETENLLNF
+516 QILSEKETENLINF
-530 LLNLIKNVENENEI
+530 LLDLIKIMDSENSI
-544 LIGRTIWCLSKLLC
+544 LVGRTIWCLSKLLC
-558 LVRNDINFL
+558 LVRNNIDYL

-579 NKKSD
+579 NKHAD

-602 ISQKKEIQSKYI
+602 ISQKKEINSKYI
-614 TKDYDSLIEI
+614 TKDYDALIEI

-660 PVLKIYAENFNDTY
+660 PVLKIYSENFNDNY

-712 KKNIGKTDEV
+712 KKNIGKTDAE

-766 NNLIWITL
+766 NNLMWITL

-788 VTILQHGCSLLR
+788 VTILQHGSSLLR

-805 CKNIIIKQNQI
+805 CKDIIIKQNQV
-816 PLLLKVID
+816 PLLLKIID
-824 HYLDIN
+824 HYLDMS

-856 SLLENIVKRIYKAK
+856 NLLENIVKRIYKAK

-884 FIVKY
+884 FIVKF

-945 VESLMVIGYNPSHNL
+945 VESLMVIGYNPSHSM

-994 YDDLDNENEE
+994 YDDLDNENDD
-1004 NENDY
+1004 NY

-1017 NEDDFKDENNDDEKK
+1017 NEEDFKDEEDDDNEDKNKK
-1032 NKDNNKNNEDDGKI
+1032 NDDGKI

-1072 QGKAG
+1072 QGKSG

-1098 NDIDSDEEENIE
+1098 NDIDSDEEENVE
-1110 DDLIYLTDIEYDF
+1110 DDLVYLTDIDYDF

-1128 LIDFFYKFYKTD
+1128 LIDFFTKFYKTD

-1160 GFEIIPTN
+1160 GFDILPTN
-1168 NNNVEGSSG
+1168 NNVVGSSG

-1190 KTP
+1190 KTT

>member
-1 MSELNKENNEQ
+1 MSEKYKESNSNTLEKIDEEPLNKNITINRTEL
-12 KLKKI
+12 KL
-17 NEESSKINN
+17 
-26 PIDRSERKLEDSLK
+26 DDSLK
-40 DIDDMLSNPEKL
+40 VIDELLSNPEKL
-52 KDGYNILSNYETQK
+52 KNGFNILSSHETQK
-66 NFYLNFLKISFDS
+66 NFYINFLKISFDS
-79 NLNKNIQ
+79 TLNKNKQ
-86 RKKLSGCCFICFIKK
+86 RMKLSACCFICFLQK
-101 NYDIEGLITDEE
+101 NYDIEGLILDDE
-113 KLNIVAF
+113 KLNIVSF
-120 LLDKTNTNDYF
+120 LLDKINTSDYF
-131 LKNFISNVLGYIGA
+131 LKNFIAKVLGYIGA

-163 NNLITNPDENQIDT
+163 NDLISKQDENQIDT
-177 ILRIFISVLKF
+177 ILRIFICVLKN

-198 EVFPVIINIF
+198 EVLPVIINIF

-224 ISLLLNKL
+224 ISFLLNKL

-243 SKSLDTNGLMENSIS
+243 SKSLDTNALMENSIS

-272 DIKKWTIRILD
+272 DIKKYTIRILD

-301 EPVWRLIVLELNL
+301 EPTWRLIVLELNL
-314 YSNCIVF
+314 YCNSIVF

-347 SDDEDEIN
+347 SDDDEETS

-372 KRNSVIEALRPALFT
+372 KRNSVIDALRPALFT

-408 NANLYISE
+408 NSNLYISE

-430 LGLIREISKEIEDDA
+430 LGLIREISKEIEDEA
-445 LMNFISLLIDELTKG
+445 LINFIRLLIDELMKG

-474 YNLLTPYLE
+474 YNLVKPYLE
-483 KLNKD
+483 KLNND
-488 KIYVKMRQESNLL
+488 PLYIQMRQESNLL
-501 ILGSISDDLFRLKES
+501 ILGNISDDLFRLKEG
-516 QILSQKETENLLNF
+516 QLLTKKETENLMNF
-530 LLNLIKNVENENEI
+530 LINLIKNVEKENSI

-558 LVRNDINFL
+558 LVRNDIDYL
-567 TKIFDSVSQTMI
+567 TKIFESVSQTLI
-579 NKKSD
+579 NPKSD

-614 TKDYDSLIEI
+614 TKNYDALILI

-637 ENLLYLTKLSKE
+637 DNLLYLTKLSKE
-649 NSLYIPLHHLT
+649 NALYIPLHHLT
-660 PVLKIYAENFNDTY
+660 PVLKIYAENFNDNY
-674 VGPKILELIKIWCE
+674 VGSKILELIKIWCE
-688 DKKSAHCLIDK
+688 DKRSAHCLIDK

-712 KKNIGKTDEV
+712 RNNIGKTDED

-739 KTSSDMLPNLIDIIN
+739 KTSSDMLPNLIDIIT
-754 MLIKYCNENKDE
+754 MLIKYCNENKDDT
-766 NNLIWITL
+766 NLIWIAL

-805 CKNIIIKQNQI
+805 CKNIILRQNQV

-824 HYLDIN
+824 HYLDMS
-830 LYENSMLYLG
+830 LLENSMLYLG

-856 SLLENIVKRIYKAK
+856 NLLENIVKRIYKAK

-945 VESLMVIGYNPSHNL
+945 VESLMVIGYNPSHSV

-994 YDDLDNENEE
+994 LDDLDNEDDRDNYDDNEDRDD
-1004 NENDY
+1004 NNANDDDEFKEE
-1009 NDEDDEKL
+1009 DEDEK
-1017 NEDDFKDENNDDEKK
+1017 EKEKK
-1032 NKDNNKNNEDDGKI
+1032 DDNKI

-1072 QGKAG
+1072 QGKSG
-1077 GLNNVEQGSEIYLT
+1077 GLNNLEQGSEIYLT

-1098 NDIDSDEEENIE
+1098 NDLDSDEEENVE
-1110 DDLIYLTDIEYDF
+1110 DDLIYLTDIESDF

-1128 LIDFFYKFYKTD
+1128 LIDFFHKFYKTD

-1160 GFEIIPTN
+1160 SFEIIPTN
-1168 NNNVEGSSG
+1168 NNAEMSIG
-1177 NSTGSINNSDTTS
+1177 NSNSSVNNSDTTS
-1190 KTP
+1190 KTS

>member
-1 MSELNKENNEQ
+1 MSEKYKESTSKQLEKIDEEPINKNIT
-12 KLKKI
+12 I
-17 NEESSKINN
+17 NRTEFKF
-26 PIDRSERKLEDSLK
+26 DDSLK
-40 DIDDMLSNPEKL
+40 EIDELISNPEKL
-52 KDGYNILSNYETQK
+52 KNGFNILSSHETQK
-66 NFYLNFLKISFDS
+66 NFYMNFLKISFDS
-79 NLNKNIQ
+79 SLNKNKQ
-86 RKKLSGCCFICFIKK
+86 RMKLSACCFICFLQK
-101 NYDIEGLITDEE
+101 NYDIEGLILDDE
-113 KLNIVAF
+113 KLNIVSF
-120 LLDKTNTNDYF
+120 LLDKLDTSDYF
-131 LKNFISNVLGYIGA
+131 LKNFIAKVLGFIGG

-163 NNLITNPDENQIDT
+163 NNLIMKQDENQIDT
-177 ILRIFISVLKF
+177 ILRTFISVLKN

-198 EVFPVIINIF
+198 EVLPVIINVF

-224 ISLLLNKL
+224 ISFLLNKL

-243 SKSLDTNGLMENSIS
+243 SKSLDTNALMENSIS

-272 DIKKWTIRILD
+272 DIKKYTIRILD

-301 EPVWRLIVLELNL
+301 EPTWRLIVLELNL
-314 YSNCIVF
+314 YCNSIVF

-347 SDDEDEIN
+347 SDDDEETD

-372 KRNSVIEALRPALFT
+372 KRNSVIDALRPALFT

-397 LPHNSIVLWKD
+397 LPHNSIILWKD
-408 NANLYISE
+408 NSNLYISE

-430 LGLIREISKEIEDDA
+430 LGLIREISKEIEDEA
-445 LMNFISLLIDELTKG
+445 LINFIRLLIEELTKG

-474 YNLLTPYLE
+474 YNLVTPYLQ

-488 KIYVKMRQESNLL
+488 KLYVKMRQESNLL
-501 ILGSISDDLFRLKES
+501 ILGNISDDLFRLKES
-516 QILSQKETENLLNF
+516 QLFTKKETENLMNF
-530 LLNLIKNVENENEI
+530 LINIIKNVEKENSI

-558 LVRNDINFL
+558 LVRNDIDYL
-567 TKIFDSVSQTMI
+567 TKIFESVSQTLI
-579 NKKSD
+579 NPKSD

-602 ISQKKEIQSKYI
+602 ISQKKEIKSKYI
-614 TKDYDSLIEI
+614 TKNYDALILI

-649 NSLYIPLHHLT
+649 NALYIPLHHLT
-660 PVLKIYAENFNDTY
+660 PVLKIYAENFNDNY

-688 DKKSAHCLIDK
+688 DKRSAHCLIDK

-712 KKNIGKTDEV
+712 RNNIGKTDED

-739 KTSSDMLPNLIDIIN
+739 KTSSDMLPNLIDIIT
-754 MLIKYCNENKDE
+754 MLIKYCNENKDDT
-766 NNLIWITL
+766 NLIWIAL

-805 CKNIIIKQNQI
+805 CKNIILRQNQV

-824 HYLDIN
+824 HYLDMS
-830 LYENSMLYLG
+830 LLENSMLYLG

-856 SLLENIVKRIYKAK
+856 NLLENIVKRIYKAK

-945 VESLMVIGYNPSHNL
+945 VESLMVIGYNPSHSV

-994 YDDLDNENEE
+994 LDDLDNE
-1004 NENDY
+1004 
-1009 NDEDDEKL
+1009 DDRDNYDD
-1017 NEDDFKDENNDDEKK
+1017 NEDRDENNDDDFKEEDEEKEEKEKK
-1032 NKDNNKNNEDDGKI
+1032 DDGKI

-1072 QGKAG
+1072 QGKTG
-1077 GLNNVEQGSEIYLT
+1077 GLNNLEQGSEIYLT

-1098 NDIDSDEEENIE
+1098 NDLDSDEEENVE
-1110 DDLIYLTDIEYDF
+1110 DDLVYLTDIESDF

-1128 LIDFFYKFYKTD
+1128 LMDFFHKFYKTD

-1160 GFEIIPTN
+1160 SFEIIPTN
-1168 NNNVEGSSG
+1168 NNADMSTG
-1177 NSTGSINNSDTTS
+1177 NSNSSVNNSDTTS
-1190 KTP
+1190 KTS